1 LRGLRARIIKR
12 GNLAYIETELGQR
25 AVVPWDALCNFLVRF
40 NINVRKV
47 EGGELPK
54 CITPQTTIS
63 EEVSLEVEP
72 LEESDE
78 DQG

>member
-1 LRGLRARIIKR
+1 MRARIIKR

-40 NINVRKV
+40 NINVREV

-54 CITPQTTIS
+54 CMTPQTTIS

>member
-1 LRGLRARIIKR
+1 MRARIIKR

-40 NINVRKV
+40 NINVREV

>member
-1 LRGLRARIIKR
+1 MRARIVKR
-12 GNLAYIETELGQR
+12 GNLAYIETELGQK
-25 AVVPWDALCNFLVRF
+25 AVVPWDTLCNFLVRF
-40 NINVRKV
+40 NINVREV

-54 CITPQTTIS
+54 CIIPQTTIS

>member
-12 GNLAYIETELGQR
+12 GNLAYIETELGQK
-25 AVVPWDALCNFLVRF
+25 AVVPWDTLCNFLVRY
-40 NINVRKV
+40 NINVREV
-47 EGGELPK
+47 EGGEPPK
-54 CITPQTTIS
+54 CITSQTAMS
-63 EEVSLEVEP
+63 EEASLEVEP

>member
-1 LRGLRARIIKR
+1 LRGLRARIVKR

-40 NINVRKV
+40 NINVRNV

>member
-1 LRGLRARIIKR
+1 LRGLRARIVKR
-12 GNLAYIETELGQR
+12 GNLAYIETELGQK
-25 AVVPWDALCNFLVRF
+25 AVVPWDTLCNFLIRF
-40 NINVRKV
+40 NINVSNV

>member
-1 LRGLRARIIKR
+1 LRARIIKR

-40 NINVRKV
+40 NINVREV

>member
-1 LRGLRARIIKR
+1 LRARIVKR
-12 GNLAYIETELGQR
+12 GNLAYIETELGQK

-40 NINVRKV
+40 NINVREV

>member
-1 LRGLRARIIKR
+1 MRARIVKR
-12 GNLAYIETELGQR
+12 GNLAYIETELGQK

-40 NINVRKV
+40 NINVREV

>member
-1 LRGLRARIIKR
+1 MRARIVKR

-40 NINVRKV
+40 NINVREV

>member
-1 LRGLRARIIKR
+1 LRARIIKR

-40 NINVRKV
+40 NINVREV

-54 CITPQTTIS
+54 CMTPQTTIS

>member
-1 LRGLRARIIKR
+1 MRARIVKR

-40 NINVRKV
+40 NINVREV

-54 CITPQTTIS
+54 CMTPQTTIS

>member
-1 LRGLRARIIKR
+1 LRARIVKR

-40 NINVRKV
+40 NINVREV

>member
-40 NINVRKV
+40 NINVREV

>member
-1 LRGLRARIIKR
+1 
-12 GNLAYIETELGQR
+12 
-25 AVVPWDALCNFLVRF
+25 VPWDTLCNFLVRF
-40 NINVRKV
+40 NINVSNV

>member
-1 LRGLRARIIKR
+1 LRGLRARIVKR

-40 NINVRKV
+40 NINVREV

>member
-1 LRGLRARIIKR
+1 LRARIIKR
-12 GNLAYIETELGQR
+12 GNLAYIETELGQK
-25 AVVPWDALCNFLVRF
+25 AVVPWDALCNFLVRY
-40 NINVRKV
+40 NINVRNV

>member
-40 NINVRKV
+40 NINVREV

-54 CITPQTTIS
+54 CMTPQTTIS

>member
-1 LRGLRARIIKR
+1 LRARIIKR

-40 NINVRKV
+40 NINVKEV

-54 CITPQTTIS
+54 CMTPQTTIS

>member
-12 GNLAYIETELGQR
+12 GNLAYIETELGQK
-25 AVVPWDALCNFLVRF
+25 AVVPWDTLCNFLVRF
-40 NINVRKV
+40 NINVREV

>member
-1 LRGLRARIIKR
+1 LRARIIKR
-12 GNLAYIETELGQR
+12 GNLAYIETELGQK

-40 NINVRKV
+40 NINASNV

>member
-1 LRGLRARIIKR
+1 M
-12 GNLAYIETELGQR
+12 
-25 AVVPWDALCNFLVRF
+25 RF
-40 NINVRKV
+40 NINVSNV

>member
-1 LRGLRARIIKR
+1 LRGLRARIVKR
-12 GNLAYIETELGQR
+12 GNLAYIETELGQK

-40 NINVRKV
+40 NINVREV